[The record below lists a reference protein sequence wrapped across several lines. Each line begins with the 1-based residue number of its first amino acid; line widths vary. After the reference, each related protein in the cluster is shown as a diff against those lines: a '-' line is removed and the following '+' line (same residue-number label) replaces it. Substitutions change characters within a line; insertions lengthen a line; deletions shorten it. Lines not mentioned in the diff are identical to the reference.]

1 MDADSFIVY
10 IKTEEVHVGIAND
23 IEMIFDN

>member
-1 MDADSFIVY
+1 MDVDSFIVY
-10 IKTEEVHVGIAND
+10 IKTEEVHVGITND